1 MRLTEIPEG
10 FRTLLPKE
18 VRERQGLLRKLT
30 GVVEAW
36 GYEPLLPPTIEFLE
50 VFKAVDE
57 RLEELSFKLV
67 DRKTGRLMAVRPDFT
82 PQIARIVASSFKD
95 EEPPF
100 RFYYWGKIF
109 RDYGN
114 EREVGQLGIEL
125 IGVEEV
131 EADAEVIGVV
141 VNGLLELG
149 VKSFQIDIG
158 HGLFLEGALR
168 ELRIE
173 GEEKEKLIEIL
184 RHKDFSGLDLFSER
198 AGLRGERREKLFKLL
213 ELYGKE
219 EVLKEAG
226 ELFKN
231 PLSQKALSELISVY
245 QILKSYG
252 FEDKLIFDLSEKRG
266 MEYHTGITYEV
277 FHPLLSSPLGIG
289 GRYDQLLGRF
299 GRELPAT
306 GIALNLDAV
315 TELLEKKRV
324 SLSKERKDFYI
335 IDLKKELHLAYHLAK
350 ELRKRGYAVARD
362 ILKREYEKSVEV
374 AFNKGFRF
382 VVVLNR
388 DEEPKN
394 LLFTSPE
401 GFFDIGEE
409 PLKGILEIVEKF
421 K

>member
-18 VRERQGLLRKLT
+18 VKEREEVLKRLK

-50 VFKAVDE
+50 TFKAVDE

-82 PQIARIVASSFKD
+82 PQISRVVASSFKD

-109 RDYGN
+109 RDVGS
-114 EREVGQLGIEL
+114 ERETAQLGIEL
-125 IGVEEV
+125 LGVKEV

-141 VNGLLELG
+141 ANGLSELG
-149 VKSFQIDIG
+149 IRSFQIDIG
-158 HGLFLEGALR
+158 HGLFLEGALK
-168 ELRIE
+168 ELQIE
-173 GEEKEKLIEIL
+173 GEERKELIKTL
-184 RHKDFSGLDLFSER
+184 RHKDFSGISLISER
-198 AGLRGERREKLFKLL
+198 LGLTGKRREKLFKLL

-219 EVLKEAG
+219 EVLDKAE
-226 ELFKN
+226 ELFEN
-231 PLSQKALSELISVY
+231 FLSKKAILELRSVY

-252 FEDKLIFDLSEKRG
+252 FEESVLFDLSEKRG
-266 MEYHTGITYEV
+266 MDYHTGITYEV
-277 FHPLLSSPLGIG
+277 FHPLLPVSLGIG
-289 GRYDQLLGRF
+289 GRYDQLLEKF

-306 GIALNLDAV
+306 GIAINLDAL
-315 TELLEKKRV
+315 TELLEKKR
-324 SLSKERKDFYI
+324 LALTGQKKDFYI
-335 IDLKKELHLAYHLAK
+335 IDLKKELHLAYPLAK
-350 ELRKRGYAVARD
+350 ELRKRGFSVARD
-362 ILKREYEKSVEV
+362 ILKRSYGRSVEI
-374 AFNKGFRF
+374 AFRKGYRF

-394 LLFTSPE
+394 VLYTSPE
-401 GFFDIGEE
+401 GFFDLGSNPLGEI
-409 PLKGILEIVEKF
+409 LKIVGDES
-421 K
+421 

>member
-18 VRERQGLLRKLT
+18 VRERQELLKRLT
-30 GVVEAW
+30 KVVEMW

-82 PQIARIVASSFKD
+82 PQVSRIVASSFKD

-109 RDYGN
+109 RDAGN
-114 EREVGQLGIEL
+114 EREIGQLGIEL
-125 IGVEEV
+125 LGVEEV
-131 EADAEVIGVV
+131 EADAEVIGVIA
-141 VNGLLELG
+141 NGLSELG
-149 VKSFQIDIG
+149 IKSFQIDIG

-168 ELRIE
+168 ELEIE
-173 GEEKEKLIEIL
+173 GEEKKELVEIL
-184 RHKDFSGLDLFSER
+184 RHKDFSGIDLFSER
-198 AGLRGERREKLFKLL
+198 LGLKGERREKLFKLL
-213 ELYGKE
+213 ELYGRE
-219 EVLKEAG
+219 EVLKEAA

-231 PLSQKALSELISVY
+231 PLSQKALSELSSVY
-245 QILKSYG
+245 KILKSYG
-252 FEDKLIFDLSEKRG
+252 FEEKVIFDLSEKRG

-289 GRYDQLLGRF
+289 GRYDQLLKKF

-306 GIALNLDAV
+306 GIALSLDAI

-335 IDLKKELHLAYHLAK
+335 IDLKKELHVAYHLAK
-350 ELRKRGYAVARD
+350 ELRKLGYTVARD
-362 ILKREYEKSVEV
+362 ILKRDYEKSVEV
-374 AFNKGFRF
+374 AFNKGYRF

-388 DEEPKN
+388 DEEPEN

-401 GFFDIGEE
+401 GFFNIGRE
-409 PLKGILEIVEKF
+409 PLKGLLEIVEKF
-421 K
+421 D

>member
-18 VRERQGLLRKLT
+18 VRERQELLKKLT
-30 GVVEAW
+30 KVVEMW

-82 PQIARIVASSFKD
+82 PQVSRIVASSFKD

-109 RDYGN
+109 RDAGN
-114 EREVGQLGIEL
+114 EREIGQLGIEL
-125 IGVEEV
+125 LGVEEV
-131 EADAEVIGVV
+131 EADAEVIGVIA
-141 VNGLLELG
+141 NGLSELG
-149 VKSFQIDIG
+149 IKSFQIDIG

-168 ELRIE
+168 ELEIE
-173 GEEKEKLIEIL
+173 GEEKKELVEIL
-184 RHKDFSGLDLFSER
+184 RHKDFSGIDLFSER
-198 AGLRGERREKLFKLL
+198 LGLKGERREKLFKLL
-213 ELYGKE
+213 ELYGRE
-219 EVLKEAG
+219 EVLKEAA

-231 PLSQKALSELISVY
+231 PLSQKALSELSSVY
-245 QILKSYG
+245 KILKSYG
-252 FEDKLIFDLSEKRG
+252 FEEKVIFDLSEKRG

-289 GRYDQLLGRF
+289 GRYDQLLKKF

-306 GIALNLDAV
+306 GIALSLDAI

-335 IDLKKELHLAYHLAK
+335 IDLKKELHVAYHLAK
-350 ELRKRGYAVARD
+350 ELRKLGYTVARD
-362 ILKREYEKSVEV
+362 ILKRDYEKSVEV
-374 AFNKGFRF
+374 AFNKGYRF

-388 DEEPKN
+388 DEEPEN

-401 GFFDIGEE
+401 GFFNIGRE
-409 PLKGILEIVEKF
+409 PLKGLLEIVEKF
-421 K
+421 D